1 MGKPAGLA
9 KDQQRALGRLTKIP
23 ALRGFYLAGGSAIA
37 WHLGHRRSN
46 DLDLFSDSVVD
57 MGRVE
62 RAVKKLAG
70 SNVLSL
76 SEVTIKLELDGTL
89 IDLVAYPYPPLDEPT
104 PGPEGFRVA
113 SLLDLAVMKL
123 AAVARRGIRR
133 DFWDLRVL
141 VESGLSLAEIA
152 RAYRRRFRVSE
163 GDLYPVLRALT
174 YFEDAE
180 KDSTLPAGMTLRSW
194 QATKRFFLERAA
206 DVVREMLAPESRSDE
221 RAPSRAKPRKR

>member
-9 KDQQRALGRLTKIP
+9 KDQQRALGRLTKLP
-23 ALRGFYLAGGSAIA
+23 ALRGFYLAGGSAVA
-37 WHLGHRRSN
+37 FHLGHRRSN
-46 DLDLFSDSVVD
+46 DLDLFSERGVD
-57 MGRVE
+57 LGRVE
-62 RAVKKLAG
+62 RAVKKLPGAK
-70 SNVLSL
+70 VLSI
-76 SEVTIKLELDGTL
+76 SDVTIKLELDGTL
-89 IDLVAYPYPPLDEPT
+89 VDLVAYPYPPLEEPKA
-104 PGPEGFRVA
+104 GPEGFPVA

-141 VESGLSLAEIA
+141 AESGLPLAEIA
-152 RAYRRRFRVSE
+152 RAYQRRFRVSE

-194 QATKRFFLERAA
+194 QATKRFFVERAGDA
-206 DVVREMLAPESRSDE
+206 VRELLSPESHPEARPPP
-221 RAPSRAKPRKR
+221 RTRWRKR